1 MKKILLFLAVFVFAN
16 QAFAQ
21 NAHRSGFY
29 VGVNGGLAFPQD
41 SAGKL
46 FDGYAHAN
54 LSFNRG
60 LSAGAMVGYDFS
72 RFFRAEF
79 EFNYKKSKM
88 DTLSVTY
95 SPKTYLYTQGG
106 NVRTLSYMANGYL
119 QYPITD
125 AVVPYIG
132 IGVGMASVKMDK
144 PCIHHCNGD
153 TTSRNLLAYQ
163 GIVGLGVNL
172 SDHVTMSVDYRYFT
186 TKEGRFETDLHHV
199 KDIKTRISSHNVMIG
214 VRYKF

>member
-1 MKKILLFLAVFVFAN
+1 MKKILLFLAVFIFAN

-29 VGVNGGLAFPQD
+29 IGVNGGLAFPQD

-106 NVRTLSYMANGYL
+106 NVRTLSYMANAYL
-119 QYPITD
+119 QYPLTD
-125 AVVPYIG
+125 VIVPYIG
-132 IGVGMASVKMDK
+132 VGVGLADIRMDK
-144 PCIHHCNGD
+144 PRACNCSHG
-153 TTSRNLLAYQ
+153 TTSRRLLAYQ
-163 GIVGLGVNL
+163 GIVGVGLNVSENVTL
-172 SDHVTMSVDYRYFT
+172 SFDYRYFT
-186 TKEGRFETDLHHV
+186 TKEGKFETNVQFHPTF
-199 KDIKTRISSHNVMIG
+199 KTRISSHNVMIG

>member
-1 MKKILLFLAVFVFAN
+1 MKKILIFLAVFVFAN
-16 QAFAQ
+16 QGFAQ

-29 VGVNGGLAFPQD
+29 VGIYGGLSFFQD
-41 SAGKL
+41 SKTSIFRDKVPVNISL
-46 FDGYAHAN
+46 D
-54 LSFNRG
+54 RG
-60 LSAGAMVGYDFS
+60 FTGGAAVGYDFG
-72 RFFRAEF
+72 RYFRSEF
-79 EFNYKKSKM
+79 EFNYRKTDM
-88 DTLSVTY
+88 DRWNSILLGHTY
-95 SPKTYLYTQGG
+95 SYKLDGS
-106 NVRTLSYMANGYL
+106 VRTLSYMANGYL

-144 PCIHHCNGD
+144 PCIHHCSGNSM
-153 TTSRNLLAYQ
+153 SRNLLAYQ